1 MNKVYLLL
9 RNNQQTGPYSLEEL
23 TDLPLKP
30 FDLIW
35 VEGKSF
41 GWSYPGEI
49 DALKPYVATAT
60 GAPPPEPSP
69 QAAIPSTPEPK
80 PASKKIFVSLPQNA
94 AARPAAQPK
103 QEPQQFQPQP
113 TPQPWPQPLAQASTA
128 DMLEQKA
135 EELRKRIQSQAAES
149 GAQPR
154 ETQTRYARSI
164 NDVEEEYTSWVFK
177 QKEKKKKTP
186 GVQWAAALLVLGLAG
201 YWGWSMMA
209 GDQETTQPQALV
221 QSTPGRQAGEPEQT
235 LKEDDA
241 VMSVSESPA
250 SVAEKKK
257 ETVQSPRIQQ
267 QEKKEASALP
277 QVQEDEP
284 SATPAVQEAPS
295 PAPGAETPLD
305 NGTKEESTV
314 SAEPKKER
322 KKIGKAINNV
332 LEKLKGNKQEETVE
346 EAPKSVTGSSGE
358 RRAVRRGEDN
368 SAVPEAPNLAA
379 QIKLVASERPDNWM
393 MGVVGQKLTLYNL
406 SNQTIR
412 SATVEVLYYNEQDK
426 LLEKKQI
433 QFTNIGPSRTKT
445 VPIPDHRLADHASYK
460 VISASGDEEAYARLR

>member
-23 TDLPLKP
+23 TNLPLKP

-49 DALKPYVATAT
+49 ESLKPYVAEAT
-60 GAPPPEPSP
+60 GAPPAEPSP
-69 QAAIPSTPEPK
+69 QAAIPTPEPK
-80 PASKKIFVSLPQNA
+80 PASRKIFVSLPQNA
-94 AARPAAQPK
+94 AARPASQ
-103 QEPQQFQPQP
+103 PQQQPQPFQPQSQ
-113 TPQPWPQPLAQASTA
+113 PQSQLQPQASTA

-149 GAQPR
+149 GAQPK
-154 ETQTRYARSI
+154 EMQTHYARSI

-177 QKEKKKKTP
+177 QKAKKKKTP
-186 GVQWAAALLVLGLAG
+186 AVQAAAALLVLGLAG
-201 YWGWSMMA
+201 YFGWSMMS
-209 GDQETTQPQALV
+209 GGQETAQPQALV
-221 QSTPGRQAGEPEQT
+221 QPTPGPQTSEQDQT
-235 LKEDDA
+235 LPEDDA
-241 VMSVSESPA
+241 AMPVAEPPVP
-250 SVAEKKK
+250 VAEKKK
-257 ETVQSPRIQQ
+257 EALERHRVQQ
-267 QEKKEASALP
+267 QKEEEASTLP
-277 QVQEDEP
+277 QVQDDEP
-284 SATPAVQEAPS
+284 RIASSTVQETAS
-295 PAPGAETPLD
+295 PAPPVAETPTA
-305 NGTKEESTV
+305 NEAKEESTV

-346 EAPKSVTGSSGE
+346 EAPKSVTGSGGE

-368 SAVPEAPNLAA
+368 SVVSEAPNLAA
-379 QIKLVASERPDNWM
+379 QIKLVASERPANWM

-460 VISASGDEEAYARLR
+460 VISASGDEEAYAKVR